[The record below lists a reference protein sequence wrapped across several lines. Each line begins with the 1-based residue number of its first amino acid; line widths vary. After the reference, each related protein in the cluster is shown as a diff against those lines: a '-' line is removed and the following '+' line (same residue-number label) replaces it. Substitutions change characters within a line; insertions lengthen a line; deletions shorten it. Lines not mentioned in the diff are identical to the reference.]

1 MSVNLLTLILSW
13 SVLSYTNLPS
23 TPNNPIGDTVIVAS
37 TGTANLVLPDSLKV
51 DSISLPSVE
60 GEIIQNGNQNHVE
73 INSGKSPKSAK
84 SAVIIK
90 QTGDNNS
97 IKINS
102 Q

>member
-1 MSVNLLTLILSW
+1 
-13 SVLSYTNLPS
+13 
-23 TPNNPIGDTVIVAS
+23 
-37 TGTANLVLPDSLKV
+37 
-51 DSISLPSVE
+51 
-60 GEIIQNGNQNHVE
+60 VE